1 MDFADCDA
9 NRQQILSLGGTAEIT
24 EWKPIKTEI
33 MDKEHDQISGDIAG
47 FMSCEFFLTERAMN
61 ILVPFIGDFAEFFP
75 VDSPTDHR
83 YLLHITKVPDVFDV
97 ENAEAS
103 YFHAEKKKIIL

>member
-33 MDKEHDQISGDIAG
+33 MDKEQLSNNNSPIYNLNGQRMQSLQKGI
-47 FMSCEFFLTERAMN
+47 N
-61 ILVPFIGDFAEFFP
+61 IVNGK
-75 VDSPTDHR
+75 
-83 YLLHITKVPDVFDV
+83 KVLM
-97 ENAEAS
+97 
-103 YFHAEKKKIIL
+103 K